1 MASFAEGQDG
11 AGNWF
16 EQNQPPPSPGGGVS
30 YPGGSATFNE
40 SAGPRPQRGD
50 MEPME
55 HFQQRLQ
62 QWQQQQQGTSGGTP
76 TQQGGPI
83 TAWNDPLGGR
93 LPKTYQEAQQAFNQL
108 FPGEQLTPQMLQ
120 EHEAELNALG
130 FQLRPNAQGVV
141 GKIQWGS
148 EPIVDVIQ
156 GAGSGLNRKQW
167 LTGAPVPG
175 GGALGGIGAGYQG
188 GFGGLVAPWTEGFKP
203 RDPNEIMQDPA
214 YQFQLKEGL
223 RGVTSGAAAKGTL
236 LTGGTLKALEGYG
249 QGLASTYNDK
259 YYNRDLGEYGIR
271 RDNFQAN
278 QDRPFD
284 KFYKAGQLGKPNP

>member
-1 MASFAEGQDG
+1 MAMLGEGEQD

-16 EQNQPPPSPGGGVS
+16 EQNAPQAAVGGGSGNPAPTGAPIDPSV
-30 YPGGSATFNE
+30 PTGALATTG
-40 SAGPRPQRGD
+40 A
-50 MEPME
+50 
-55 HFQQRLQ
+55 
-62 QWQQQQQGTSGGTP
+62 
-76 TQQGGPI
+76 
-83 TAWNDPLGGR
+83 
-93 LPKTYQEAQQAFNQL
+93 PKTYAEAQQAFNQL

-130 FQLRPNAQGVV
+130 FQLRPNAAGVV
-141 GKIQWGS
+141 GKIQWGN

-167 LTGAPVPG
+167 LIGDGGAG
-175 GGALGGIGAGYQG
+175 ASGGALGGLAGGYQG
-188 GFGGLVAPWTEGFKP
+188 GFGGMVAPWTEQFTP
-203 RDPNEIMQDPA
+203 RDPNQIMQDPA

-223 RGVTSGAAAKGTL
+223 RGIQSSAAKAGTL

-259 YYNRDLGEYGIR
+259 YYGRDVGEYGMR
-271 RDNFQAN
+271 KTNFQEN

-284 KFYKAGQLGKPNP
+284 KFFETAKLGKPNP